1 MSDEERLRN
10 AMIYGTSHPE
20 IYKTAQEEEIERL
33 RAENE
38 KLRRAMHDIYEV
50 YAGSEGIPEPVG
62 CAEAYLLKLLMD
74 MVEIAAE
81 HKRAAA
87 AAIRETKAPSK
98 NIG

>member
-1 MSDEERLRN
+1 MSDMDDGEYIDCLKEQVAWLL
-10 AMIYGTSHPE
+10 S
-20 IYKTAQEEEIERL
+20 
-33 RAENE
+33 ENE

-81 HKRAAA
+81 HK
-87 AAIRETKAPSK
+87 
-98 NIG
+98 